1 MDLLQDRT
9 TGKAEG
15 GKGQELLSLAREKRK
30 RISVFKTLFCA
41 FLLIFLFICARVA
54 VLELIRNGLAE
65 RLSYLLLT
73 QGLGMPN

>member
-9 TGKAEG
+9 MGQSEG
-15 GKGQELLSLAREKRK
+15 DKGQELLSLARGKRK
-30 RISVFKTLFCA
+30 RISVLKALFCA

-54 VLELIRNGLAE
+54 VLELLRNGMAE
-65 RLSYLLLT
+65 RLSYLLLA